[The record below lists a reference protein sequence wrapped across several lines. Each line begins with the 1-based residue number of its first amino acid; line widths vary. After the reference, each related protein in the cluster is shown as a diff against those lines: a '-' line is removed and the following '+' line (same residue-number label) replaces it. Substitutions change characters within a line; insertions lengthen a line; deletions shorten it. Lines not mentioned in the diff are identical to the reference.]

1 MSSRPA
7 FLEVLTPVDRWTHA
21 AAVVG
26 VVGAL
31 ATGPLVESPA
41 WAEAIGLPGGAGTAH
56 GVFAALAAAAWV
68 LHLVRVCLEWL
79 EGRNPWGL
87 VPRPSDAAELART
100 LVRGPDPGRERYSYR
115 ERLPYAALLLA
126 VPALVAT
133 GWAVGHPAAAVVAL
147 GPDGL
152 LATARVHAA
161 VGGLAMPVVLWH
173 LYFAVLA
180 PEQLWWNPAWLTGR
194 VPWDLARR
202 AWPGWT
208 ARIEAEL
215 ALAGNRQPDEAPSV
229 QDLLEAGNRAARDG
243 DLSAAAA
250 AFQEAL
256 DLYPGYP
263 QARFN
268 LGVTLL
274 RAGDRDGAR
283 QALRGVLEQD
293 PFGPA
298 ADRAR
303 ELLSRELCDGE
314 VDRG

>member
-1 MSSRPA
+1 MSLRPA
-7 FLEVLTPVDRWTHA
+7 FLEVLTPVDRWTHLA
-21 AAVVG
+21 AAVG
-26 VVGAL
+26 VLGAL
-31 ATGPLVESPA
+31 TTGPLIETPSLARAV
-41 WAEAIGLPGGAGTAH
+41 GLSGGAATAH
-56 GVFAALAAAAWV
+56 GVFATLAAAAWI

-87 VPRPSDAAELART
+87 VPRPSDAADLARA

-115 ERLPYAALLLA
+115 ERLSYAAFLVA

-161 VGGLAMPVVLWH
+161 VGGLALPAVLWH

-180 PEQLWWNPAWLTGR
+180 PEKLWWNPGWLTGR
-194 VPWDLARR
+194 VPWSLARR

-215 ALAGNRQPDEAPSV
+215 APAGDRQPDEVPSV
-229 QDLLEAGNRAARDG
+229 QDLLEAGNRAARTG
-243 DLSAAAA
+243 DLTAAAA

-268 LGVTLL
+268 LGVALL

-283 QALRGVLEQD
+283 DALLGFLEQD

-303 ELLSRELCDGE
+303 ELLARELGE